1 MGRSNWGLRSG
12 AEYACAR
19 ALVFEYAGYVGSVAD
34 PADGV
39 SVVVGAGNLGASAG
53 GLAACGYD
61 YGCADEGWVRAI
73 YSSPLNLHPSG
84 ECVALVQC
92 KHVSTLYNL

>member
-12 AEYACAR
+12 AEYAGAG
-19 ALVFEYAGYVGSVAD
+19 ALVFEHAGYVGSVAD

-39 SVVVGAGNLGASAG
+39 SVAVGAGDSCASTSG
-53 GLAACGYD
+53 CAASGYD